1 MINETRIMQYAD
13 GTLPIEEHAEVKK
26 AIEAD
31 PKLKELY
38 NGFQETGDLLFKLG
52 NEIKSQP
59 LPKNLQD
66 KADILK
72 TWKKPIVKE
81 SNSLN
86 FFGLFN
92 IQPAGMAAAFAI
104 FFAGGIYVDNF
115 IPTKDKKNT
124 NQVIALTQ
132 KVDDLNKKLFIK
144 ELKSKKIEKN
154 IKLRSMPNMEE
165 DLSTRVTNLYR
176 YFNADQF
183 IKDINS
189 KLDALEINDEFVSS
203 LEDNDGKKVK
213 FILVENFNANGNNCK
228 KVAFNEPLKLSS
240 NDQGTDVSLDICKI
254 NNNYEIT
261 SINLSK

>member
-1 MINETRIMQYAD
+1 MIDETKIMQYAD

-38 NGFQETGDLLFKLG
+38 NTFKETGDLLFKLG

-72 TWKKPIVKE
+72 TWNKPIVKE
-81 SNSLN
+81 NNSLN

-92 IQPAGMAAAFAI
+92 IQPAGMAAAFAM
-104 FFAGGIYVDNF
+104 FFVGGIYVDNF
-115 IPTKDKKNT
+115 ISGKDAGKS
-124 NQVIALTQ
+124 NQVTALTQ
-132 KVDDLNKKLFIK
+132 KIDVPKDLKF
-144 ELKSKKIEKN
+144 
-154 IKLRSMPNMEE
+154 RSMPRTDE

-183 IKDINS
+183 IQDINS
-189 KLDALEINDEFVSS
+189 KLDTLEINDEFESS

-240 NDQGTDVSLDICKI
+240 NDQGSDVSLDICKI
-254 NNNYEIT
+254 SNNYEIT

>member
-1 MINETRIMQYAD
+1 MIDETKIMQYAD
-13 GTLPIEEHAEVKK
+13 GTLPVEDHEEVKK

-38 NGFQETGDLLFKLG
+38 NTFKETGDLLFKLG

-66 KADILK
+66 KVDILK
-72 TWKKPIVKE
+72 TLNKPIVKE

-86 FFGLFN
+86 FFGLFKV
-92 IQPAGMAAAFAI
+92 QYAGVAAAFAM
-104 FFAGGIYVDNF
+104 FFVGGFYTNTFVASLDDGK
-115 IPTKDKKNT
+115 TKT
-124 NQVIALTQ
+124 VMMASQ
-132 KVDDLNKKLFIK
+132 KVEAPKDLKF
-144 ELKSKKIEKN
+144 
-154 IKLRSMPNMEE
+154 RGMPSADE

-183 IKDINS
+183 IQDINS
-189 KLDALEINDEFVSS
+189 KLDSLEINDEFESS

-213 FILVENFNANGNNCK
+213 FILVENFDANGNNCK

-240 NDQGTDVSLDICKI
+240 NDQGSDVSLDICKI
-254 NNNYEIT
+254 SNNYEIT

>member
-1 MINETRIMQYAD
+1 MIDETKIMQYVD
-13 GTLPIEEHAEVKK
+13 GTLPIEEHEEVKK
-26 AIEAD
+26 VIEAD

-38 NGFQETGDLLFKLG
+38 NTFKETGDLLFKLG

-92 IQPAGMAAAFAI
+92 IQPAGMAAAFAM
-104 FFAGGIYVDNF
+104 FFVGGIYVDNF
-115 IPTKDKKNT
+115 ISGKDVGKS
-124 NQVIALTQ
+124 NQVTALTQ
-132 KVDDLNKKLFIK
+132 KVEAPKDLKF
-144 ELKSKKIEKN
+144 
-154 IKLRSMPNMEE
+154 RGMPSADE

-183 IKDINS
+183 IQDINS
-189 KLDALEINDEFVSS
+189 KLDSLEINDEFESS

-228 KVAFNEPLKLSS
+228 KVVFNEPLKLSS

>member
-1 MINETRIMQYAD
+1 MIDETKIMQYAD
-13 GTLPIEEHAEVKK
+13 GTLPIEEHEEVKK

-38 NGFQETGDLLFKLG
+38 NTFKETGDLLFKLG

-72 TWKKPIVKE
+72 TWKKPIAKE

-86 FFGLFN
+86 FFGLFKV
-92 IQPAGMAAAFAI
+92 QYAGMAAACAM
-104 FFAGGIYVDNF
+104 FFVGGFYVDTF
-115 IPTKDKKNT
+115 ISGKKVGKS
-124 NQVIALTQ
+124 NQVTALTQ
-132 KVDDLNKKLFIK
+132 KIDATKDLKF
-144 ELKSKKIEKN
+144 
-154 IKLRSMPNMEE
+154 RSMPSADE

-183 IKDINS
+183 IQDINS
-189 KLDALEINDEFVSS
+189 KIDDLEINDEFESS
-203 LEDNDGKKVK
+203 LEDNDGKKVR
-213 FILVENFNANGNNCK
+213 FVLVENFNANGQECK
-228 KVAFNEPLKLSS
+228 KVAFNEPLKLSG
-240 NDQGTDVSLDICKI
+240 NDQGTDVSLYICKI
-254 NNNYEIT
+254 DNNYEIS

>member
-1 MINETRIMQYAD
+1 MIDETKIMQYAD

-26 AIEAD
+26 VIEAD

-38 NGFQETGDLLFKLG
+38 NTFKETGDLLFKLG

-81 SNSLN
+81 TNSLN

-92 IQPAGMAAAFAI
+92 IQPAGMAAAFAM
-104 FFAGGIYVDNF
+104 FFVGGIYVDNF
-115 IPTKDKKNT
+115 ISGKDVGKS
-124 NQVIALTQ
+124 NQVTALTQ
-132 KVDDLNKKLFIK
+132 KIDVPKDLKF
-144 ELKSKKIEKN
+144 
-154 IKLRSMPNMEE
+154 RSMPRTDE

-183 IKDINS
+183 IQDINS
-189 KLDALEINDEFVSS
+189 KLDTLEINDEFESS

-240 NDQGTDVSLDICKI
+240 NDQGSDVSLDICKI
-254 NNNYEIT
+254 SNNYEIT

>member
-1 MINETRIMQYAD
+1 MIDETKIMQYAD
-13 GTLPIEEHAEVKK
+13 GTLPIEDHEEVKK

-38 NGFQETGDLLFKLG
+38 NTFKETGDLLFKLG

-66 KADILK
+66 KVGILK
-72 TWKKPIVKE
+72 TLNKPIVKE

-92 IQPAGMAAAFAI
+92 IQPVGMAAAFAM
-104 FFAGGIYVDNF
+104 FFVGGIYVDNF
-115 IPTKDKKNT
+115 ISGNDVGKS
-124 NQVIALTQ
+124 NQVTALTQ
-132 KVDDLNKKLFIK
+132 KIDVPKDLKF
-144 ELKSKKIEKN
+144 
-154 IKLRSMPNMEE
+154 RSMPKTDE

-183 IKDINS
+183 IQDINS
-189 KLDALEINDEFVSS
+189 KLDTLEVNDEFESS

-213 FILVENFNANGNNCK
+213 FILVENFNADGNNCK

-240 NDQGTDVSLDICKI
+240 NDQGSDVSLDICKI

>member
-1 MINETRIMQYAD
+1 MIDETKIMQYAD
-13 GTLPIEEHAEVKK
+13 GTLPTEEHEEVKK

-38 NGFQETGDLLFKLG
+38 NTFKETGDLLFKLG

-72 TWKKPIVKE
+72 TWNKPIVKE
-81 SNSLN
+81 VGSFN
-86 FFGLFN
+86 FFGLFKV
-92 IQPAGMAAAFAI
+92 QYAGVAAAFAM
-104 FFAGGIYVDNF
+104 FFVGGFYTNTFVASLDDGK
-115 IPTKDKKNT
+115 TKT
-124 NQVIALTQ
+124 VMMASQ
-132 KVDDLNKKLFIK
+132 KVEAPKDLKF
-144 ELKSKKIEKN
+144 
-154 IKLRSMPNMEE
+154 RGMPSADE

-183 IKDINS
+183 IQDINS
-189 KLDALEINDEFVSS
+189 KLDTLEVNDEFESS

-213 FILVENFNANGNNCK
+213 FILVENFDANGNNCK

-240 NDQGTDVSLDICKI
+240 NDQGSDVSLDICKI

>member
-1 MINETRIMQYAD
+1 MIDETKIMQYVD
-13 GTLPIEEHAEVKK
+13 GTLPIEEHEEVKK
-26 AIEAD
+26 VIEAD

-38 NGFQETGDLLFKLG
+38 NTFKETGDLLFKLG

-92 IQPAGMAAAFAI
+92 IQPAGMAAAFAM
-104 FFAGGIYVDNF
+104 FFVGGIYVDNF
-115 IPTKDKKNT
+115 ISGKDVGKS
-124 NQVIALTQ
+124 NQVTALTQ
-132 KVDDLNKKLFIK
+132 KVEAPKDLKF
-144 ELKSKKIEKN
+144 
-154 IKLRSMPNMEE
+154 RGMPSADE
-165 DLSTRVTNLYR
+165 DLSTRVTNLYK

-183 IKDINS
+183 IQDINS
-189 KLDALEINDEFVSS
+189 KLDSLEINDEFESS

-213 FILVENFNANGNNCK
+213 FILVENFDANGNNCK

-240 NDQGTDVSLDICKI
+240 NDQGSDVSLDICKI
-254 NNNYEIT
+254 SNNYEIT

>member
-1 MINETRIMQYAD
+1 MIDETKIMQYAD
-13 GTLPIEEHAEVKK
+13 GTLPIEEHEEVKK

-38 NGFQETGDLLFKLG
+38 NTFKETGDLLFKLG

-92 IQPAGMAAAFAI
+92 IQPAGMAAAFAM
-104 FFAGGIYVDNF
+104 FFVGGIYVDNF
-115 IPTKDKKNT
+115 ISGKDVGKS
-124 NQVIALTQ
+124 NQVTALTQ
-132 KVDDLNKKLFIK
+132 KVEAPKDLKF
-144 ELKSKKIEKN
+144 
-154 IKLRSMPNMEE
+154 RGMPSADE

-183 IKDINS
+183 IQDINS
-189 KLDALEINDEFVSS
+189 KLDSLEINDEFESS

-213 FILVENFNANGNNCK
+213 FILVENFDANGNNCK

-240 NDQGTDVSLDICKI
+240 NDQGSDVSLNICKI

>member
-1 MINETRIMQYAD
+1 MIDETKIMQYAD
-13 GTLPIEEHAEVKK
+13 GTLPIEEHEEVKK

-38 NGFQETGDLLFKLG
+38 NTFKETGDLLFKLG

-72 TWKKPIVKE
+72 TWNKPIVKE
-81 SNSLN
+81 VGSFN
-86 FFGLFN
+86 FFGLFKV
-92 IQPAGMAAAFAI
+92 QYAGVAAAFAM
-104 FFAGGIYVDNF
+104 FFVGGFYTNTFVASLDDGK
-115 IPTKDKKNT
+115 TKT
-124 NQVIALTQ
+124 VMMASQ
-132 KVDDLNKKLFIK
+132 KIDAPKDLKF
-144 ELKSKKIEKN
+144 
-154 IKLRSMPNMEE
+154 RGMPSADE
-165 DLSTRVTNLYR
+165 DLSTRVTNLYK

-183 IKDINS
+183 IQDINS
-189 KLDALEINDEFVSS
+189 KIDNLEINDEFESS

-228 KVAFNEPLKLSS
+228 KVEFNEPLKLSS
-240 NDQGTDVSLDICKI
+240 NDQGTGVSLDICKL

>member
-1 MINETRIMQYAD
+1 MIDETKIMQYAD
-13 GTLPIEEHAEVKK
+13 GTLPIEEHEEVKK

-38 NGFQETGDLLFKLG
+38 NTFKETGDLLFKLG

-92 IQPAGMAAAFAI
+92 IQPAGMAAAFAM
-104 FFAGGIYVDNF
+104 FFVGGIYVDNF
-115 IPTKDKKNT
+115 ISGKDVGKS
-124 NQVIALTQ
+124 NQVTALTQ
-132 KVDDLNKKLFIK
+132 KVEATKDLKF
-144 ELKSKKIEKN
+144 
-154 IKLRSMPNMEE
+154 RGMPSADE

-176 YFNADQF
+176 YFNTDQF
-183 IKDINS
+183 IQDINS
-189 KLDALEINDEFVSS
+189 KLDSLEINDEFESS

-213 FILVENFNANGNNCK
+213 FILVENFDASGNNCK

-240 NDQGTDVSLDICKI
+240 NDQGSDVSLDICKI

>member
-1 MINETRIMQYAD
+1 MIDETKIMQYAD
-13 GTLPIEEHAEVKK
+13 GTLPIEEHEEVKK

-38 NGFQETGDLLFKLG
+38 NTFKETGDLLFKLG

-72 TWKKPIVKE
+72 TWKKPIIKG

-92 IQPAGMAAAFAI
+92 IQPAGMAAAFAM
-104 FFAGGIYVDNF
+104 FFVGGIYVDNF
-115 IPTKDKKNT
+115 ISGKDVGKS
-124 NQVIALTQ
+124 NQVTALTQ
-132 KVDDLNKKLFIK
+132 KVESPKDLKF
-144 ELKSKKIEKN
+144 
-154 IKLRSMPNMEE
+154 RGMPSADE

-183 IKDINS
+183 IQDINS
-189 KLDALEINDEFVSS
+189 KLDSLEINDEFESS

-213 FILVENFNANGNNCK
+213 FILVENFDASGNNCK

-240 NDQGTDVSLDICKI
+240 NDQGSDVSLDICKI

>member
-1 MINETRIMQYAD
+1 MIDETKIMQYAD
-13 GTLPIEEHAEVKK
+13 GTLPIEEHEEVKK

-38 NGFQETGDLLFKLG
+38 NTFKETGDLLFKLG

-72 TWKKPIVKE
+72 TWKKPVAKE
-81 SNSLN
+81 VGSFN
-86 FFGLFN
+86 FFGLFKV
-92 IQPAGMAAAFAI
+92 QYAGVAAAFAM
-104 FFAGGIYVDNF
+104 FFVGGFYTNTFVASLDDGK
-115 IPTKDKKNT
+115 TKT
-124 NQVIALTQ
+124 VMMASQ
-132 KVDDLNKKLFIK
+132 KIDAPKDLKF
-144 ELKSKKIEKN
+144 
-154 IKLRSMPNMEE
+154 RGMPSADE
-165 DLSTRVTNLYR
+165 DLSTRVTNLYK

-183 IKDINS
+183 IQDINS
-189 KLDALEINDEFVSS
+189 KIDNLEINDEFESS

-228 KVAFNEPLKLSS
+228 KVEFNEPLKLSS
-240 NDQGTDVSLDICKI
+240 NDQGTDVSLDICKL

>member
-1 MINETRIMQYAD
+1 MIDETKIMQYAD
-13 GTLPIEEHAEVKK
+13 GTLPIEEHEEVKK

-31 PKLKELY
+31 PKLKDLY
-38 NGFQETGDLLFKLG
+38 NSFQETGDLLFKLG

-72 TWKKPIVKE
+72 TWNKPIVKE
-81 SNSLN
+81 VGSFN
-86 FFGLFN
+86 FFGLFKV
-92 IQPAGMAAAFAI
+92 QYAGVAAAFAM
-104 FFAGGIYVDNF
+104 FFVGGFYTNTFVASLDDGK
-115 IPTKDKKNT
+115 TKT
-124 NQVIALTQ
+124 VMMASQ
-132 KVDDLNKKLFIK
+132 KIDAPKDLKF
-144 ELKSKKIEKN
+144 
-154 IKLRSMPNMEE
+154 RGMPSADE
-165 DLSTRVTNLYR
+165 DLSTRVTNLYK

-183 IKDINS
+183 IQDINS
-189 KLDALEINDEFVSS
+189 KIDNLEINDEFESS

-228 KVAFNEPLKLSS
+228 KVEFNEPLKLSS

>member
-1 MINETRIMQYAD
+1 MIDETKIMQYAD
-13 GTLPIEEHAEVKK
+13 GTLPIEEHEEVKK

-38 NGFQETGDLLFKLG
+38 NTFKETGDLLFKLG

-92 IQPAGMAAAFAI
+92 IQPAGMAAAFAM
-104 FFAGGIYVDNF
+104 FFVGGIYVDNF
-115 IPTKDKKNT
+115 ISGKDVGKS
-124 NQVIALTQ
+124 NQVTALTQ
-132 KVDDLNKKLFIK
+132 KVEAPKDLKF
-144 ELKSKKIEKN
+144 
-154 IKLRSMPNMEE
+154 RGMPSADE

-176 YFNADQF
+176 YFNTDQF
-183 IKDINS
+183 IQDINS
-189 KLDALEINDEFVSS
+189 KLDSLEINDEFESS

-213 FILVENFNANGNNCK
+213 FILVENFDANGNNCK

-240 NDQGTDVSLDICKI
+240 NDQGSDVSLDICKI

>member
-1 MINETRIMQYAD
+1 MIDETKIMQYAD
-13 GTLPIEEHAEVKK
+13 GTLPIEEHEEVKK

-38 NGFQETGDLLFKLG
+38 NTFKETGDLLFKLG

-92 IQPAGMAAAFAI
+92 IQPAGMAAAFAM
-104 FFAGGIYVDNF
+104 FFVGGIYVDNF
-115 IPTKDKKNT
+115 ISGKDVGKS
-124 NQVIALTQ
+124 NQVTALTQ
-132 KVDDLNKKLFIK
+132 KVESPKDLKF
-144 ELKSKKIEKN
+144 
-154 IKLRSMPNMEE
+154 RGMPSADE

-183 IKDINS
+183 IQDINS
-189 KLDALEINDEFVSS
+189 KLDSLEINDEFESS

-213 FILVENFNANGNNCK
+213 FILVENFDASGNNCK

-240 NDQGTDVSLDICKI
+240 NDQGSDVSLDICKI